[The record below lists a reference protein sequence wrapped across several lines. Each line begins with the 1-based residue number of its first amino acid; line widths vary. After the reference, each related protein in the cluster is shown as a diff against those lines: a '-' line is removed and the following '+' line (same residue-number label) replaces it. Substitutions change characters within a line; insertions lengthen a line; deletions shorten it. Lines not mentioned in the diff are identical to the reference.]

1 MTNSEFEFA
10 VIVVVPIV
18 TIAGSLE
25 ICRDGRLFANEGR
38 SFAGDEVGYMTAG

>member
-1 MTNSEFEFA
+1 MVTSEFEFA

-25 ICRDGRLFANEGR
+25 ICGDGELFASEGR
-38 SFAGDEVGYMTAG
+38 SFAGDNVEYVAAG